1 MAINFVAGP
10 LTTPTNRADLALG
23 NRNAFEETNLTV
35 NNRVD
40 PGNIAIS
47 SQNDMLVSSDF
58 FANFN
63 TSIYPAA
70 NRGDN
75 WADFDAQGRLFWTNL
90 DGGGGVGVTQVNP
103 ITGVP
108 GANVV
113 IQNPPAGQSDDRQA
127 LAADSNP
134 NSPFANNIYNI
145 WTRFGIPAPSR
156 GTEVFIGSSNDQ
168 GANWNVVQVGD
179 SNGPDNIPNNAD
191 DEGFGQQVTIHV
203 APNGDVYGAYHAQPG
218 FVAGQTSLPDGT
230 SGQVVVVRSTDGGLT
245 FPQKTL
251 AFGPGQADITFNR
264 QENGATGNLAG
275 TQFLTQGS
283 VQPVVLAD
291 QVRPGN
297 IYVFAVDDPD
307 NNHGNGDDADLV
319 FARSIDNGNNWTQQT
334 IQTGPPG
341 GSYQLFPTA
350 NVDQFG
356 NIIVGWYDNRR
367 GQTNAGGNFLFDFF
381 AMYSTDGGQTF
392 SAPFMINDPAN
403 PFDPDETPTT
413 AFQGGPTTR
422 IGEYFGMDLFAGTGY
437 VVWNGNTP
445 GDATTSQQPYF
456 DAFAIAGA
464 LTVTG
469 DDTGVT
475 DDNIVIRNIATNTD
489 FMEVRFNEGQINE
502 QRQYAGLRE
511 ALSGGV
517 TINGLG
523 GSDNLTVDF
532 TSGFPTPTGSL
543 TYNGGGGTSDSLT
556 LTGGGPF
563 SSIFHNFTNANDG
576 NVNVDGN
583 TVNYTGLEPIIDN
596 LLVANRTFNFNGGT
610 ETITLSDDG
619 VANNNKSL
627 IDSTAAESVTFV
639 NPTVALDVNAG
650 SGDDTVNIDGL
661 DSLFS
666 ADLTV
671 NGDTGTDTV
680 TFQTNSLNIGNNDLE
695 VSAETV
701 NIDNGSIT
709 AGTQTYNGPVTL
721 GADTTLTS
729 NNSGAISFNSTVD
742 SDGTPRALI
751 VSTSGT
757 TTLAGSVGSSNPLAS
772 LTTNP
777 GGTTAINGGSVT
789 TVGDQNYSDAITLG
803 GNTILTAEDVVFSST
818 VNNGGNS
825 LTVDVSGTASAANGA
840 ITGSGTFIKNGTG
853 RLALNAA
860 NTYTGDTT
868 VDGGTLLVNGSTA
881 AASDFTVNSDATLG
895 GTGTIGGSV
904 TVNSGGTLAPG
915 ESPGILSTGSVTF
928 NAGSNFDVELA
939 GITPGTGYDQLK
951 VTGAVTLDDPNLNLN
966 LSFTPTPGDRF
977 TIIDND
983 GTSDAVIGTFDGLAE
998 EGILI
1003 DGDSIFLTSYID
1015 GDGNDVALTL
1025 LSNDIDNFITGTPG
1039 RDLIFG
1045 TSSFFSGN
1053 GNDLIQGL
1061 DDKDKLFGK
1070 SGEDVLLGND
1080 GNDHLYGDRGN
1091 DFLLGGAGND
1101 KLHGSIGDDILH
1113 GGTGNDRLWGGFGS
1127 DTYTFAGQ
1135 FGDDTIW
1142 SFANNIDVLDISAFS
1157 SFLPSGFGSLDTN
1170 NDDIFNALDDRA
1182 SFSKGRLVADLTFG
1196 GPTGGTITLQG
1207 VNALTAVDFII

>member
-1 MAINFVAGP
+1 
-10 LTTPTNRADLALG
+10 
-23 NRNAFEETNLTV
+23 
-35 NNRVD
+35 
-40 PGNIAIS
+40 
-47 SQNDMLVSSDF
+47 
-58 FANFN
+58 
-63 TSIYPAA
+63 
-70 NRGDN
+70 
-75 WADFDAQGRLFWTNL
+75 
-90 DGGGGVGVTQVNP
+90 
-103 ITGVP
+103 
-108 GANVV
+108 VV
-113 IQNPPAGQSDDRQA
+113 QNPPAGQSDDRQA
-127 LAADSNP
+127 LVADSNP
-134 NSPFANNIYNI
+134 NSPFANNIYTI
-145 WTRFGIPAPSR
+145 WTRFGIPAPST
-156 GTEVFIGSSNDQ
+156 GTEVFIGRSANQ
-168 GANWNVVQVGD
+168 GATWNVVQVGD
-179 SNGPDNIPNNAD
+179 SNGPDNSPNTAD
-191 DEGFGQQVTIHV
+191 DEGFGQQMTIHV

-230 SGQVVVVRSTDGGLT
+230 SGQVIVVRSTDGGLT

-251 AFGPGQADITFNR
+251 AFGAGQADITFNR
-264 QENGATGNLAG
+264 QENGTTGNLAG
-275 TQFLTQGS
+275 TRFLTQGS

-291 QVRPGN
+291 QVRPQN

-319 FARSIDNGNNWTQQT
+319 FARSTDNGNTWTQQT

-367 GQTNAGGNFLFDFF
+367 GQTNAAGNFLFDFF

-392 SAPFMINDPAN
+392 SAPFMINDSAN

-413 AFQGGPTTR
+413 AFQGGTTTR
-422 IGEYFGMDLFAGTGY
+422 IGEYFGMDLFGGTGY

-469 DDTGVT
+469 DDSGVAN
-475 DDNIVIRNIATNTD
+475 DNIEIRNIATNTD
-489 FMEVRFNEGQINE
+489 FMEVLVNG
-502 QRQYAGLRE
+502 QRQYAGLLE

-563 SSIFHNFTNANDG
+563 SSIVHNFTNANDG

-583 TVNYTGLEPIIDN
+583 TINYTGLEPITDN
-596 LLVANRTFNFNGGT
+596 LPAVNRTFNFNGGT

-619 VANNNKSL
+619 GASNNKSF

-639 NPTVALDVNAG
+639 NPSGAMNVNAG
-650 SGDDTVNIDGL
+650 SGDDTVNINGL
-661 DSLFS
+661 DSSFS

-671 NGDTGTDTV
+671 NGDAGTDTV
-680 TFQTNSLNIGNNDLE
+680 TFQINSLNIGNNDLQ
-695 VSAETV
+695 VSAESV
-701 NIDNGSIT
+701 NINNGSIA

-729 NNSGAISFNSTVD
+729 NSSGAISFNSTVESD
-742 SDGTPRALI
+742 STPRALT

-757 TTLAGSVGSSNPLAS
+757 TTFAGSVGSSNPLAS

-789 TVGDQNYSDAITLG
+789 TVGDQNYSDGAILG
-803 GNTILTAEDVVFSST
+803 SNTTLTAEDVVFSSA
-818 VNNGGNS
+818 VDNGGNS
-825 LTVDVSGTASAANGA
+825 LTVNVSGTTSEANGA
-840 ITGSGTFIKNGTG
+840 ISGSGTLSKNGTG

-868 VDGGTLLVNGSTA
+868 INGGTLLVNGSTA
-881 AASDFTVNSDATLG
+881 AASDFTVNSGATLG
-895 GTGTIGGSV
+895 GTGTIGGTV
-904 TVNSGGTLAPG
+904 TVNSGGTVAPG
-915 ESPGILSTGSVTF
+915 QSPGILSTGSVTF
-928 NAGSNFDVELA
+928 NGGSNFSVELA
-939 GITPGTGYDQLK
+939 GTTAGTGYDRLK
-951 VTGAVTLDDPNLNLN
+951 VTGTVALNNPNLNLN
-966 LSFTPTPGDRF
+966 LSFTPTPGNRF

-983 GTSDAVIGTFDGLAE
+983 GTSDPVTGTFNGLAE
-998 EGILI
+998 EGIATV
-1003 DGDSIFLTSYID
+1003 GSSVFYTSYID
-1015 GDGNDVALTL
+1015 GDGNDVVLTL
-1025 LSNDIDNFITGTPG
+1025 LSNHIDNFIKGTPG
-1039 RDLIFG
+1039 RDHLNG
-1045 TSSFFSGN
+1045 TKQ
-1053 GNDLIQGL
+1053 NDLIQGL
-1061 DDKDKLFGK
+1061 GGDDNLVGNPGD
-1070 SGEDVLLGND
+1070 DVLLGGQ
-1080 GNDHLYGDRGN
+1080 GNDKLIGNGGD
-1091 DFLLGGAGND
+1091 DFLLGGAGDDDLN
-1101 KLHGSIGDDILH
+1101 GNEGNDILN
-1113 GGTGNDRLWGGFGS
+1113 GGTGNDNLKGGEGS
-1127 DTYTFAGQ
+1127 DTFIFAGL

-1142 SFANNIDVLDISAFS
+1142 NFAEGVDRLDISAFS
-1157 SFLPSGFGSLDTN
+1157 SFLPGGFGSLDTN
-1170 NDDIFNALDDRA
+1170 SDGIFNALDNRA
-1182 SFSKGRLVADLTFG
+1182 SFFKGQLVADLTFG

-1207 VNALTAVDFII
+1207 VSALTAVDFIV